1 MSISEKIYRVLIRA
15 YSRDYR
21 SRYAGPMEQ
30 LFRDRL
36 REVRGF
42 AELTALWGWTLAD
55 WIVSVPASYW
65 AAGTPNTRFSSF
77 GDPARRCI
85 FFARCEA
92 SSFARNEVTVNHL
105 LLGILRQQPALVS
118 EVALETMVRSIEVE
132 EPLGRRLPL
141 ILNPRAHP
149 FKVFSP
155 VAPVE
160 LGEEAIRV
168 VTAATEIAHNAPA
181 WPDCLASVALR
192 HRDRAVR
199 ACDPNI
205 RIGQENDDAVERM
218 LMHRSGFMR
227 AENARG

>member
-1 MSISEKIYRVLIRA
+1 MSISEKMYRFLIRA
-15 YSRDYR
+15 YSCDYR

-36 REVRGF
+36 REVCGF
-42 AELTALWGWTLAD
+42 AELIALWGRTLAD
-55 WIVSVPASYW
+55 WVASVPASYW
-65 AAGTPNTRFSSF
+65 AAGTPNTPFSSF

-92 SSFARNEVTVNHL
+92 SSFGRNEVTVNHL

-118 EVALETMVRSIEVE
+118 GVVALETVVRTIEAE

-141 ILNPRAHP
+141 ILNPHAHP

-160 LGEEAIRV
+160 LGEEATRV
-168 VTAATEIAHNAPA
+168 VTAATEIAHTAARQEVGPA
-181 WPDCLASVALR
+181 DLATAILQGPSSLAARLLR
-192 HRDRAVR
+192 EYISDRD
-199 ACDPNI
+199 
-205 RIGQENDDAVERM
+205 
-218 LMHRSGFMR
+218 
-227 AENARG
+227 